1 MTIHLKPELEALIKE
16 DVERGPYQSA
26 DEYVAQAVQMLHA
39 RERSLA
45 EDRADIAA
53 KIEQGF
59 ARAERDELVDGE
71 EAFRQLRQRHGQHR
85 TPSGWTFT
93 EAIPILPTP

>member
-39 RERSLA
+39 HERWLA
-45 EDRADIAA
+45 DNRADIAA
-53 KIEQGF
+53 KIEHGF
-59 ARAERDELVDGE
+59 AQAERGELVDGE
-71 EAFRQLRQRHGQHR
+71 EAFRQLRQRHDQHR
-85 TPSGWTFT
+85 TQS
-93 EAIPILPTP
+93 

>member
-39 RERSLA
+39 HERWLT
-45 EDRADIAA
+45 EYRADIAA
-53 KIEQGF
+53 KIEKGF
-59 ARAERDELVDGE
+59 AQAERGELVDGE
-71 EAFRQLRQRHGQHR
+71 EAFRQLRQRHDQHR
-85 TPSGWTFT
+85 TQS
-93 EAIPILPTP
+93 

>member
-39 RERSLA
+39 HERSLA

-59 ARAERDELVDGE
+59 AQAERGELFDPDEVRAHMNE
-71 EAFRQLRQRHGQHR
+71 RKKVWMNQNSRE
-85 TPSGWTFT
+85 
-93 EAIPILPTP
+93 

>member
-39 RERSLA
+39 QEQWLA
-45 EDRADIAA
+45 DNRADIAA
-53 KIEQGF
+53 KIEQGY
-59 ARAERDELVDGE
+59 AQAERGELVDGE
-71 EAFRQLRQRHGQHR
+71 EAFRQLRQRHDQHR
-85 TPSGWTFT
+85 TQS
-93 EAIPILPTP
+93 

>member
-39 RERSLA
+39 QEQWLV
-45 EDRADIAA
+45 DNRADIAA
-53 KIEQGF
+53 KIEQGY
-59 ARAERDELVDGE
+59 AQAERGELVDGE
-71 EAFRQLRQRHGQHR
+71 EAFRQLRQRHDEHR
-85 TPSGWTFT
+85 TQS
-93 EAIPILPTP
+93 